1 MKKLQLILNITML
14 CYSIAS
20 CQNNKKMKEKFE
32 WEPGISAPKNYPMEP
47 TNVDFIYSDG
57 ERLGAMTTTV
67 GGGWGANVAGQTI
80 GENFKPIPVR
90 LDITW
95 LSYTENQFYTGS
107 FQLPYDTMV
116 ALFKKGWPDFN
127 YSTTPPTPIIS
138 TFNEITAGM
147 APGGVVVVWLT
158 GSAHQIDIGRFQAH
172 KTTVDMKLFTGR
184 SDYKYDQATYVKSM
198 LRDSDSA
205 VSENLAKNG
214 IPYGLWDK
222 YRQRFIMR
230 PVIIYDWP
238 TSIKT
243 SQLVLDY
250 YSGEEETLDSTTIQK
265 NEYTS
270 RVRPQKFNFYWYV
283 DWAGKKQG
291 YQLPIEFNESEIMK
305 AYAEIY
311 SNASPDNK
319 IQADLIVEVNRGNDE
334 FRVFLQGN
342 GKKVELLQ
350 SKGEIYLSN

>member
-1 MKKLQLILNITML
+1 MN
-14 CYSIAS
+14 
-20 CQNNKKMKEKFE
+20 EKFD
-32 WEPGISAPKNYPMEP
+32 WNPGISAPENYPMEP
-47 TNVDFIYSDG
+47 YQVDFVSPDSSST
-57 ERLGAMTTTV
+57 GAFCKPV
-67 GGGWGANVAGQTI
+67 GYATPWGDNGSSASVGSNLKA
-80 GENFKPIPVR
+80 IPVR

-107 FQLPYDTMV
+107 FQLPYDTIL

-127 YSTTPPTPIIS
+127 YSTNPPTPITK
-138 TFNEITAGM
+138 TFNEITVGM
-147 APGGVVVVWLT
+147 APGGVVVVWLSGT
-158 GSAHQIDIGRFQAH
+158 ANRIDVGRFQAQ
-172 KTTVDMKLFTGR
+172 KTNFDMKKFAPYAYT
-184 SDYKYDQATYVKSM
+184 SDQNVYVKK
-198 LRDSDSA
+198 LVSDSA
-205 VSENLAKNG
+205 VSDNLAKNG

-238 TSIKT
+238 TPIKT

-265 NEYTS
+265 NEYAS

-291 YQLPIEFNESEIMK
+291 YQLPIEFNEAEIMK

-311 SNASPDNK
+311 GSATLDNK

-342 GKKVELLQ
+342 GKKIELLQ